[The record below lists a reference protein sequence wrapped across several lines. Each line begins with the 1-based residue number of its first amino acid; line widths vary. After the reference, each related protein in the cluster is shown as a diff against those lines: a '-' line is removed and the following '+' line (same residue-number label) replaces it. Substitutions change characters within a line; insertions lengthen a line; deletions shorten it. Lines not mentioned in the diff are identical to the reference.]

1 MAKQTNLQRLTD
13 QAIEQR
19 FTAAY
24 KYLKECV
31 AQYSSNHPRTIS
43 AQKAYTNITKERLAR
58 KKRVTAKTL
67 TLF

>member
-1 MAKQTNLQRLTD
+1 MKKPTALQRLTD

-31 AQYSSNHPRTIS
+31 AQYSSHHPRTIS

-58 KKRVTAKTL
+58 HKAKTL
-67 TLF
+67 TVS